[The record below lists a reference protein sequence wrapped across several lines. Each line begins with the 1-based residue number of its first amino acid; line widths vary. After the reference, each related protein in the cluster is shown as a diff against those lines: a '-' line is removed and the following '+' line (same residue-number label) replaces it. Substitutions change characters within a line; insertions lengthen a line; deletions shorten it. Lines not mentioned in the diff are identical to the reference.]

1 MSKTNIVMG
10 QPRYIIKPDK
20 GIVICQIDANG
31 RDWVFD
37 CLDFWNR
44 KFNAKIEK
52 KFNLVS
58 INARKTF
65 TAVARLHRIDVWNE
79 TLGKH
84 IAESKCKKKIYN
96 FYKRLY
102 KTILCE
108 ITNTDIK
115 DLVRYVDNLT
125 FCEDREENHFKDL
138 IGN

>member
-1 MSKTNIVMG
+1 MSKTNIKMS
-10 QPRYIIKPDK
+10 QPTYIVKKDDGVIICKIATK
-20 GIVICQIDANG
+20 GNMQSFKSIWESDYIQNKLRKKLHIG
-31 RDWVFD
+31 WVD
-37 CLDFWNR
+37 DE
-44 KFNAKIEK
+44 I
-52 KFNLVS
+52 
-58 INARKTF
+58 TF
-65 TAVARLHRIDVWNE
+65 TAVVRHHKSDVWNE

-102 KTILCE
+102 RTILCE

-125 FCEDREENHFKDL
+125 FCEDREEKHFKDL

>member
-1 MSKTNIVMG
+1 MSKTNIKMS
-10 QPRYIIKPDK
+10 QPTYIIKKDDGVIVCNISTK
-20 GIVICQIDANG
+20 GNDAVFKYLDLIDMHNK
-31 RDWVFD
+31 
-37 CLDFWNR
+37 LKNR
-44 KFNAKIEK
+44 FGISYVNRELNFSSVVRYHK
-52 KFNLVS
+52 S
-58 INARKTF
+58 
-65 TAVARLHRIDVWNE
+65 DVWNE

-102 KTILCE
+102 RTILCE

>member
-1 MSKTNIVMG
+1 MSKTNIKMS
-10 QPRYIIKPDK
+10 QPTYIVKKDD
-20 GIVICQIDANG
+20 GVIIC
-31 RDWVFD
+31 
-37 CLDFWNR
+37 
-44 KFNAKIEK
+44 KIATEGNWENFHNLYCGFLISKIRK
-52 KFNLVS
+52 KFH
-58 INARKTF
+58 INWIDESLTF
-65 TAVARLHRIDVWNE
+65 TAVVRHHKSDIWNE

-84 IAESKCKKKIYN
+84 IAESKCKKKIYD

-102 KTILCE
+102 MTILIE